1 MSAVLSPF
9 HRSTRSRRTDRLA
22 ERRRLKRQ
30 DALSARLAELHAI
43 RALLGVAVEIVEK
56 GWVQGAWF
64 TVDTPQG
71 RQAVTAYDLG
81 LVEERPVA
89 GACLVGAVVGAAG
102 GPATVRTQLVQRT
115 LDLAWHALREGPDG
129 PVHWCPAPRA
139 RMMQVLELTYW
150 NDAPGR
156 TQGEVA
162 SLLRAARRCA
172 DAQRDLCLAEQRA
185 LAGATDSGGREGSRQ

>member
-71 RQAVTAYDLG
+71 RQPVTAYDLG
-81 LVEERPVA
+81 LVEERPV
-89 GACLVGAVVGAAG
+89 
-102 GPATVRTQLVQRT
+102 
-115 LDLAWHALREGPDG
+115 
-129 PVHWCPAPRA
+129 PAPA
-139 RMMQVLELTYW
+139 W
-150 NDAPGR
+150 SAPSSGR
-156 TQGEVA
+156 P
-162 SLLRAARRCA
+162 AARRPCGPSSSNALWTSPGTRCA
-172 DAQRDLCLAEQRA
+172 RGPTAPCT
-185 LAGATDSGGREGSRQ
+185 GAPGPARG